1 MLSELSIWP
10 SSLLIILAYSW
21 HRTLIKFYFRVNF
34 EIEYRLSLHI
44 FLAYKTLTILFFLF

>member
-21 HRTLIKFYFRVNF
+21 HRTLIEFYFRVNF